1 MKLDEMITL
10 LRSVN
15 CEEGVVT
22 SMIHAYEM
30 GFDHGSRAYTRLT
43 DVVECATKV
52 CEELDGADDMFKTAW
67 RPTSTK
73 PFWAAMEKLKEME

>member
-1 MKLDEMITL
+1 MKLDEMVTL

-15 CEEGVVT
+15 CDEQIVA
-22 SMIHAYEM
+22 SMTQAYEM

-43 DVVECATKV
+43 EVVECATKV
-52 CEELDGADDMFKTAW
+52 CEDLDSADDMFKTAW

-73 PFWAAMEKLKEME
+73 PFWSAMQKLKEMD